1 MNGSIDEQLLHA
13 FQAVFPAHSD
23 EQLRNGTPE
32 TLTKWDSEKHVML
45 IMVIEEAFG
54 IRIPEREAGELLS
67 FSEFRGYLS
76 SRAT

>member
-1 MNGSIDEQLLHA
+1 MKESVDEQLLHA

-23 EQLRNGTPE
+23 EQLRQGTPD
-32 TLTKWDSEKHVML
+32 TLTTWDSSNHMIL

-76 SRAT
+76 SRTT

>member
-1 MNGSIDEQLLHA
+1 MKDSIDERLLHT

-23 EQLRNGTPE
+23 EQLRNGTPD
-32 TLTKWDSEKHVML
+32 TITNWDSSNHVML
-45 IMVIEEAFG
+45 IMVIEEAFD

-67 FSEFRGYLS
+67 FSEFKGYLS